1 MYVEENHISH
11 MLPRTFFVLSFTQ
24 PLQWE
29 ETPEREETSSYREV
43 KPKVL
48 VDPLVEVQFTF
59 QVVSL
64 Q

>member
-1 MYVEENHISH
+1 

>member
-1 MYVEENHISH
+1 
-11 MLPRTFFVLSFTQ
+11 MLPRTFFVLCFTQ

-29 ETPEREETSSYREV
+29 ENPEREETSSYREV